1 MRSGTGARELG
12 AEEGGHADRASD
24 EAKMRGAGRSQSMC
38 EMRLSATSRGTPE
51 GTLKAPAVGSDGYRV
66 RASRSVGRPIAVVLS
81 MAVVAFIL
89 AGSAT
94 AGADTTIVTDAQ
106 DASLGPDIAS
116 VEVGHG
122 RHDRLRFRI
131 TTYSPFVRS
140 DAPCLVVQAGLQ
152 REEYSICGDGD
163 VILAGSAKSGEA
175 KVSKPDPAAVVYGI
189 RPQAIGS
196 PSFHRWKVVVSDPAC
211 PRDVCDATPDDGW
224 VTHQRWVSYGHWA
237 SRFLREMRVP
247 RCSEN
252 KVVVVAWEVNEGTAA
267 VWNPLATTYD
277 MPGATKYNSVG
288 VRNYVGL
295 GQGTDASRL
304 TIERGYTIYGYGE
317 IVRRLD
323 RCAPPMKTARA
334 IKQSSWCPGC
344 TGGRYVTGLIR
355 QVKADYGTY
364 ADRLIATAL

>member
-1 MRSGTGARELG
+1 VRAPRSV
-12 AEEGGHADRASD
+12 
-24 EAKMRGAGRSQSMC
+24 
-38 EMRLSATSRGTPE
+38 SRGIA
-51 GTLKAPAVGSDGYRV
+51 LAVSAV
-66 RASRSVGRPIAVVLS
+66 IVAS
-81 MAVVAFIL
+81 IL
-89 AGSAT
+89 AGFDT
-94 AGADTTIVTDAQ
+94 ARADTVVIADPQ
-106 DASLGPDIAS
+106 DAALGPDIAS
-116 VEVGHG
+116 VEAGHG

-131 TTYSPFVRS
+131 TTYWPFVKS
-140 DAPCLVVQAGLQ
+140 DAPCLVIQAGLR

-163 VILAGSAKSGEA
+163 VMNIADAVKTGEA
-175 KVSKPDPAAVVYGI
+175 KVSKPNPSGVVYAV

-196 PSFHRWKVVVSDPAC
+196 PSFHRWRVVDWDQGC
-211 PRDVCDATPDDGW
+211 TQTVCDVAPDSGW

-237 SRFLREMRVP
+237 SRFLREMHVP

-252 KVVVVAWEVNEGTAA
+252 KIVVVAWQVNEGTAA

-277 MPGATKYNSVG
+277 MPDDTKYNSVG
-288 VRNYVGL
+288 VRNYASL
-295 GQGTDASRL
+295 AQGTDASRL

-334 IKQSSWCPGC
+334 IKKSSWCPGC

-364 ADRLIATAL
+364 ADRLIATAR